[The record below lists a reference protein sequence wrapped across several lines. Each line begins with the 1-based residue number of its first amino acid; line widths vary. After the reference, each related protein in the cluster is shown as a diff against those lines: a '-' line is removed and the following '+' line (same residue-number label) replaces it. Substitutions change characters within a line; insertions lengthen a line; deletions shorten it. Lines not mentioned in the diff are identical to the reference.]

1 MDLKA
6 AVERYLEVVK
16 EFGHPM
22 PLSRFELPREE
33 IEDTVS
39 GWDEDYHLHRHF
51 VLIPASPAGSDEIMS
66 EAKTGTGGKTGK
78 ETSYSI
84 NGLSC
89 TAIVFRESI
98 RHALE

>member
-16 EFGHPM
+16 EFGRPM

-51 VLIPASPAGSDEIMS
+51 LLVPASPAGSDETRS
-66 EAKTGTGGKTGK
+66 ETKIDTGGKTGK

>member
-6 AVERYLEVVK
+6 AVEKYREVVK
-16 EFGHPM
+16 EFGQPM
-22 PLSRFELPREE
+22 PLSRFGLPKEE
-33 IEDTVS
+33 VEAMVAV
-39 GWDEDYHLHRHF
+39 WDEDYHLHRHF
-51 VLIPASPAGSDEIMS
+51 VLLPAPQTGADSS
-66 EAKTGTGGKTGK
+66 EA

-98 RHALE
+98 RHAIE

>member
-22 PLSRFELPREE
+22 PLSRFELTREE
-33 IEDTVS
+33 TEETVS

-51 VLIPASPAGSDEIMS
+51 VLIPSAPAGSDETMS
-66 EAKTGTGGKTGK
+66 DTKSDTGGNTRK

-89 TAIVFRESI
+89 TAIVFRKSI

>member
-6 AVERYLEVVK
+6 AVERYREVVK
-16 EFGHPM
+16 EFGQPM
-22 PLSRFELPREE
+22 PLTRFGLPKEE
-33 IEDTVS
+33 IEAMVA

-51 VLIPASPAGSDEIMS
+51 VLIPSAPAGSDETMS
-66 EAKTGTGGKTGK
+66 DTKSDTGGNTGK